1 MKFICSMKK
10 TLLLFLLFTF
20 SFIQAQNWKVI
31 TPFNTA
37 NIITDMEVTTNGTLY
52 VIAQLPASM
61 HKSTDGGNSW
71 SAFGFTS
78 GYPSDLEMI
87 NENLGY
93 AISNSGSV
101 IKTTDGWQTATNV
114 NYGSV
119 SVHDRLFFLNENMGF
134 IAGYRRFM
142 KMTLDGGTTWS
153 SITIPSTLMVS
164 GEDITDVEFVNT
176 TVGFVITSNGNVL
189 KTIDQGVSWTKI
201 QLQAS
206 NYQLEELEFVDE
218 NIGFVVGSLGQIYR
232 TADQGL
238 TWTLTDTDA
247 GILYDIRLIDGT
259 LYAVGSSRSLVTSSN
274 LGITWS
280 PVKTVSYGTGGST
293 FTRMY
298 AVTKLNGQI
307 LVAGEN
313 GDIYKSTNA
322 ANTTWAPFYS
332 TIFGGMV
339 TTAFQFSNANQGVM
353 IGAGTTQS
361 SIYYTE
367 NGGYQWQRKAIAGSS
382 FYKSLDVKSNGK
394 ALVTGQSGYV
404 TTTDFGQTWTT
415 ILPIQVSSAFTK
427 CWLKSNNDF
436 FVGTNPGAPI
446 NDGLIRKTGVNTF
459 TQNSNM
465 PRIGEIQFLND
476 NIGYAGTV
484 VANYP
489 GTLWKTIDGG
499 STWTALDAYFGGNV
513 AEIQI
518 INENKLYIKSMGGST
533 MVSNDGG
540 VSWTSL
546 YNYPTKYHFF
556 DELNVYGIYTNTKH
570 IYKTE
575 NAGNTWEI
583 IILNDN
589 SLCGMQNFAWF
600 TDKIIYSGGQFKV
613 CILNIDQLL
622 QVQPIPNLQKNK
634 IKVYPTP
641 ASDLIYFSDYVASVI
656 ISDLT
661 GKVIASFKYVNKVDI
676 SSFENGIYIVNVTDD
691 HHNISIHKIVKK

>member
-1 MKFICSMKK
+1 MKK
-10 TLLLFLLFTF
+10 YLLQIILFS
-20 SFIQAQNWKVI
+20 SFISQAQNWKVI
-31 TPFNTA
+31 TPFNNA
-37 NIITDMEVTTNGTLY
+37 NTITDMEVTPNGNLY
-52 VIAQLPASM
+52 VIAQLPDSM

-71 SAFGFTS
+71 SAFPITLT
-78 GYPSDLEMI
+78 YPSDLEMI
-87 NENLGY
+87 NDNLGY

-114 NYGSV
+114 NYGGN

-142 KMTLDGGTTWS
+142 KMTLDGGTTWTS
-153 SITIPSTLMVS
+153 VTIPSTLMDS

-189 KTIDQGVSWTKI
+189 KTIDQGLTWTKI
-201 QLQAS
+201 QPQVS
-206 NYQLEELEFVDE
+206 NYQIEELEFINE
-218 NIGFVVGSLGQIYR
+218 NIGFAAGPLGQIYR
-232 TADQGL
+232 TADQGV

-247 GILYDIRLIDGT
+247 GILYDIRYIDGI
-259 LYAVGSSRSLVTSSN
+259 LYAVGSSRSLVTSSD
-274 LGITWS
+274 LGVTWS
-280 PVKTVSYGTGGST
+280 AVKTVSYGTGGST

-298 AVTKLNGQI
+298 AVTKLNGQLI
-307 LVAGEN
+307 VAGEN

-322 ANTTWAPFYS
+322 ANTTWAPLYAP
-332 TIFGGMV
+332 IFGGMV
-339 TTAFQFSNANQGVM
+339 TTGFQFVNSNQGIMV
-353 IGAGTTQS
+353 GAGTTQS

-382 FYKSLDVKSNGK
+382 FYKSLDVKSDGK

-415 ILPIQVSSAFTK
+415 ISPIQISSAYTK

-446 NDGLIRKTGVNTF
+446 NDGLIRKTGFNTF
-459 TQNSNM
+459 TQNTNM

-499 STWTALDAYFGGNV
+499 STWTALDAYIGGNV

-518 INENKLYIKSMGGST
+518 INLDKVFVKTMGGIT
-533 MVSNDGG
+533 VMTDDGG
-540 VSWTSL
+540 LSWTTL

-556 DELNVYGIYTNTKH
+556 DELNGYGIDTNTKH

-575 NAGNTWEI
+575 NGGNTWEVI
-583 IILNDN
+583 IENDN
-589 SLCGMQNFAWF
+589 SLCGMQYFAWF
-600 TDKIIYSGGQFKV
+600 PDKIIYSGVQFKV
-613 CILNIDQLL
+613 CMLNIDQLL
-622 QVQPIPNLQKNK
+622 QVHPVENQIVNK
-634 IKVYPTP
+634 IRVYPNPTN
-641 ASDLIYFSDYVASVI
+641 DVLNFSEYVAN
-656 ISDLT
+656 ISIFDIT
-661 GKVIASFKYVNKVDI
+661 GKVLASFEYRNKVDI
-676 SSFENGIYIVNVTDD
+676 SSFENGIYIVSLTSENGVRTT
-691 HHNISIHKIVKK
+691 HKVVKQ

>member
-1 MKFICSMKK
+1 MKK
-10 TLLLFLLFTF
+10 YLLQIILFS
-20 SFIQAQNWKVI
+20 SFISQAQNWKVI
-31 TPFNTA
+31 TPFNNA
-37 NIITDMEVTTNGTLY
+37 NTITDMEVTPNGNLY
-52 VIAQLPASM
+52 VIAQLPDSM

-71 SAFGFTS
+71 SAFPITLT
-78 GYPSDLEMI
+78 YPSDLEMI
-87 NENLGY
+87 NDNLGY

-114 NYGSV
+114 NYGGN

-142 KMTLDGGTTWS
+142 KMTLDGGTTWTS
-153 SITIPSTLMVS
+153 VTIPSTLMDS

-189 KTIDQGVSWTKI
+189 KTIDQGLTWTKI
-201 QLQAS
+201 QPQVS
-206 NYQLEELEFVDE
+206 NYQIEELEFINE
-218 NIGFVVGSLGQIYR
+218 NIGFAAGPLGQIYR
-232 TADQGL
+232 TADQGV

-247 GILYDIRLIDGT
+247 GILYDIRYIDGI
-259 LYAVGSSRSLVTSSN
+259 LYAVGSSRSLVTSSD
-274 LGITWS
+274 LGVTWS
-280 PVKTVSYGTGGST
+280 AVKTVSYGTGGST

-298 AVTKLNGQI
+298 AVTKLNGQLI
-307 LVAGEN
+307 VAGEN

-322 ANTTWAPFYS
+322 ANTTWAPLY
-332 TIFGGMV
+332 TPIFGGMV
-339 TTAFQFSNANQGVM
+339 TTGFQFSNANKGVM
-353 IGAGTTQS
+353 VGAGTTQS

-382 FYKSLDVKSNGK
+382 FYKSLDVKSDGK

-415 ILPIQVSSAFTK
+415 ISPIQISSAYTK

-446 NDGLIRKTGVNTF
+446 NDGLIRKTGFSTF
-459 TQNSNM
+459 TQNTNM

-499 STWTALDAYFGGNV
+499 STWTALDAYIGGNV

-518 INENKLYIKSMGGST
+518 INLDKVFVKTMGGIT
-533 MVSNDGG
+533 VMTDDGG
-540 VSWTSL
+540 LSWTTL

-556 DELNVYGIYTNTKH
+556 DELNGYGIDTNTKH

-575 NAGNTWEI
+575 NGGNTWEVI
-583 IILNDN
+583 IENDN
-589 SLCGMQNFAWF
+589 SLCGMQYFAWF
-600 TDKIIYSGGQFKV
+600 PDKIIYSGVQFKV
-613 CILNIDQLL
+613 CMLNIDQLL
-622 QVQPIPNLQKNK
+622 QVHPVENQIVNK
-634 IKVYPTP
+634 IRVYPNPTN
-641 ASDLIYFSDYVASVI
+641 DVLNFSEYVAN
-656 ISDLT
+656 ISIFDIT
-661 GKVIASFKYVNKVDI
+661 GKVLASFEYRNKVDI
-676 SSFENGIYIVNVTDD
+676 SSFENGIYIVSLTSENGVRTT
-691 HHNISIHKIVKK
+691 HKVVKQ

>member
-1 MKFICSMKK
+1 MKK
-10 TLLLFLLFTF
+10 YLLQIILFS
-20 SFIQAQNWKVI
+20 SFISQAQNWKVI
-31 TPFNTA
+31 TPFNNA
-37 NIITDMEVTTNGTLY
+37 NTITDMEVTPNGNLY
-52 VIAQLPASM
+52 VIAQLPDSM

-71 SAFGFTS
+71 SAFPITLT
-78 GYPSDLEMI
+78 YPSDLEMI
-87 NENLGY
+87 NDNLGY

-114 NYGSV
+114 NYGGN

-142 KMTLDGGTTWS
+142 KMTLDGGTTWTS
-153 SITIPSTLMVS
+153 VTIPSTLMYS

-189 KTIDQGVSWTKI
+189 KTIDQGLTWTKI
-201 QLQAS
+201 QPQVS
-206 NYQLEELEFVDE
+206 NYQIEELEFINE
-218 NIGFVVGSLGQIYR
+218 NIGFAAGPLGQIYR
-232 TADQGL
+232 TADQGA

-247 GILYDIRLIDGT
+247 GILYDIRYIDGI
-259 LYAVGSSRSLVTSSN
+259 LYAVGSSRSLVTSSD
-274 LGITWS
+274 LGVTWS
-280 PVKTVSYGTGGST
+280 AVKTVSYGTGGST

-298 AVTKLNGQI
+298 AVTKLNGQLI
-307 LVAGEN
+307 VAGEN

-322 ANTTWAPFYS
+322 ANTTWAPLY
-332 TIFGGMV
+332 TPIFGGMV
-339 TTAFQFSNANQGVM
+339 TTGFQFSNANKGVM
-353 IGAGTTQS
+353 VGAGTTQS

-382 FYKSLDVKSNGK
+382 FYKSLDVKSDGK

-415 ILPIQVSSAFTK
+415 ISPIQISSAYTK

-446 NDGLIRKTGVNTF
+446 NDGLIRKTGFNTF
-459 TQNSNM
+459 TQNTNM

-499 STWTALDAYFGGNV
+499 STWTALDAYIGGNV

-518 INENKLYIKSMGGST
+518 INLDKVFVKTMGGIT
-533 MVSNDGG
+533 VMTDDGG
-540 VSWTSL
+540 LSWTTL

-556 DELNVYGIYTNTKH
+556 DELNGYGIDTNTKH

-575 NAGNTWEI
+575 NGGNTWEVI
-583 IILNDN
+583 IENDN
-589 SLCGMQNFAWF
+589 SLCGMQYFAWF
-600 TDKIIYSGGQFKV
+600 PDKIIYSGVQFKV
-613 CILNIDQLL
+613 CMLNIDQLL
-622 QVQPIPNLQKNK
+622 QVHPVENQLVNK
-634 IKVYPTP
+634 IRVYPNPTN
-641 ASDLIYFSDYVASVI
+641 DVLNFSEYVAN
-656 ISDLT
+656 ISIFDIT
-661 GKVIASFKYVNKVDI
+661 GKVLASFEYRNKVDI
-676 SSFENGIYIVNVTDD
+676 SSFENGIYIVSLTSENGVRTT
-691 HHNISIHKIVKK
+691 HKVVKQ

>member
-1 MKFICSMKK
+1 MKK
-10 TLLLFLLFTF
+10 YLLQIILFS
-20 SFIQAQNWKVI
+20 SFISQAQNWKVI
-31 TPFNTA
+31 TPFNNA
-37 NIITDMEVTTNGTLY
+37 NTITDMEVTPNGNLY
-52 VIAQLPASM
+52 VIAQLPDSM

-71 SAFGFTS
+71 SAFPITLT
-78 GYPSDLEMI
+78 YPSDLEMI
-87 NENLGY
+87 NDNLGY

-114 NYGSV
+114 NYGGN

-153 SITIPSTLMVS
+153 GISIPSTLMSS
-164 GEDITDVEFVNT
+164 GEDVTDIEFVNT

-189 KTIDQGVSWTKI
+189 KTIDQGLTWTKI
-201 QLQAS
+201 QPQVS
-206 NYQLEELEFVDE
+206 NYQIEELEFINE
-218 NIGFVVGSLGQIYR
+218 NIGFAAGPLGQIYR
-232 TADQGL
+232 TADQGA

-247 GILYDIRLIDGT
+247 GILYDIRYIDGI
-259 LYAVGSSRSLVTSSN
+259 LYAVGSSRSLVTSSD
-274 LGITWS
+274 LGVTWS
-280 PVKTVSYGTGGST
+280 AVKTVSYGTGGST

-298 AVTKLNGQI
+298 AVTKLNGQLI
-307 LVAGEN
+307 VAGEN

-322 ANTTWAPFYS
+322 ANTTWAPLY
-332 TIFGGMV
+332 TPIFGGMV
-339 TTAFQFSNANQGVM
+339 TTGFQFSNANKGVM
-353 IGAGTTQS
+353 VGAGTTQS

-382 FYKSLDVKSNGK
+382 FYKSLDVKSDGK

-415 ILPIQVSSAFTK
+415 ISPIQISSAYTK

-446 NDGLIRKTGVNTF
+446 NDGLIRKTGFNTF
-459 TQNSNM
+459 TQNTNM

-499 STWTALDAYFGGNV
+499 STWTALDAYIGGNV

-518 INENKLYIKSMGGST
+518 INLDKVFVKTMGGIT
-533 MVSNDGG
+533 VMTDDGG
-540 VSWTSL
+540 LSWTTL

-556 DELNVYGIYTNTKH
+556 DELNGYGIDTNTKH

-575 NAGNTWEI
+575 NGGNTWEVI
-583 IILNDN
+583 IENDN
-589 SLCGMQNFAWF
+589 SLCGMQYFAWF
-600 TDKIIYSGGQFKV
+600 PDKIIYSGVQFKV
-613 CILNIDQLL
+613 CMLNIDQLL
-622 QVQPIPNLQKNK
+622 QVHPVENQLANK
-634 IKVYPTP
+634 IRVYPNPTN
-641 ASDLIYFSDYVASVI
+641 DVLNFSEYVAN
-656 ISDLT
+656 ISIFDIT
-661 GKVIASFKYVNKVDI
+661 GKVLASFEYRNKVDI
-676 SSFENGIYIVNVTDD
+676 SSFENGIYIVSLTSENGVRTT
-691 HHNISIHKIVKK
+691 HKVVKQ

>member
-1 MKFICSMKK
+1 MKNTFLPV
-10 TLLLFLLFTF
+10 LLLITFFTT
-20 SFIQAQNWKVI
+20 AQNWKVI
-31 TPFNTA
+31 TPFNNA
-37 NIITDMEVTTNGTLY
+37 NTITDMEVTPNGTLY
-52 VIAQLPASM
+52 AIAQLPDSM
-61 HKSTDGGNSW
+61 HKSTDGGNTW
-71 SAFGFTS
+71 TAFPVTLN
-78 GYPSDLEMI
+78 YPSDLEMI
-87 NENLGY
+87 NDNLGY

-114 NYGSV
+114 NYGGN
-119 SVHDRLFFLNENMGF
+119 SVHDRLFFLNENFGF

-142 KMTLDGGTTWS
+142 KMTLDGGTIWTS
-153 SITIPSTLMVS
+153 VTIPSTLMVS

-189 KTIDQGVSWTKI
+189 KTIDQGVTWTKT
-201 QLQAS
+201 QLQGG
-206 NYQLEELEFVDE
+206 NYQIEELEFINE
-218 NIGFVVGSLGQIYR
+218 NIGFAVGPLGQIYR
-232 TADQGL
+232 TADQGV

-247 GILYDIRLIDGT
+247 GILYDIRYIDGI

-274 LGITWS
+274 MGVTWS
-280 PVKTVSYGTGGST
+280 AIKTVSYGTGGST

-307 LVAGEN
+307 IVAGEN

-322 ANTTWAPFYS
+322 ENTTWTPLYAP
-332 TIFGGMV
+332 IFGGIV
-339 TTAFQFSNANQGVM
+339 TTGFQFSNANKGVM
-353 IGAGTTQS
+353 VGAGNSQS
-361 SIYYTE
+361 AIYYTE
-367 NGGYQWQRKAIAGSS
+367 NGGYQWQRKAIAGAG
-382 FYKSLDVKSNGK
+382 FYKSLDMK
-394 ALVTGQSGYV
+394 ADGSGLVTGQAGYV
-404 TTTDFGQTWTT
+404 TTTNFGQTWTST
-415 ILPIQVSSAFTK
+415 APIQVNTSYTK

-446 NDGLIRKTGVNTF
+446 NDAMIRKSGANTF
-459 TQNSNM
+459 TQFTDM

-499 STWTALDAYFGGNV
+499 SSWTALDAYFGGNV

-518 INENKLYIKSMGGST
+518 INESKLYIKTMGGST

-540 VSWTSL
+540 VSWTTL
-546 YNYPTKYHFF
+546 YNYPTRYHFF
-556 DELNVYGIYTNTKH
+556 DELNGYGIDTNTKH

-575 NAGNTWEI
+575 NAGSTWEI

-600 TDKIIYSGGQFKV
+600 PDKIIYSGGQFKV
-613 CILNIDQLL
+613 CMLNIDQLL
-622 QVQPIPNLQKNK
+622 QVKPIQNLQTNK
-634 IKVYPTP
+634 IKVYPNPTK
-641 ASDLIYFSDYVASVI
+641 DLINFSDYVAAVR

-661 GKVIASFKYVNKVDI
+661 GKVIASFEYVNKIDI
-676 SSFENGIYIVNVTDD
+676 SSLQSGIYIVNLTSENGV
-691 HHNISIHKIVKK
+691 ISNHKVVKQ

>member
-10 TLLLFLLFTF
+10 TLLLILLFT
-20 SFIQAQNWKVI
+20 SYLIQAQNWKVI

-37 NIITDMEVTTNGTLY
+37 NTITDMEVTPNGTLY

-87 NENLGY
+87 NDNLGY

-114 NYGSV
+114 NYGGN

-134 IAGYRRFM
+134 IAGYRRFL

-153 SITIPSTLMVS
+153 GISIPSTLMSS
-164 GEDITDVEFVNT
+164 GEDITDIEFVNAN
-176 TVGFVITSNGNVL
+176 VGFVVTSNGNVL
-189 KTIDQGVSWTKI
+189 KTTDQCQTWTKI
-201 QLQAS
+201 ELQAS
-206 NYQLEELEFVDE
+206 NYQIEELKFVDE
-218 NIGFVVGSLGQIYR
+218 NIGFAVGPLGQIYR

-247 GILYDIRLIDGT
+247 GILYDVRYIDGI

-274 LGITWS
+274 MGVTWS
-280 PVKTVSYGTGGST
+280 PVRTVDYAAGGSS

-298 AVTKLNGQI
+298 AVAKLNGEI
-307 LVAGEN
+307 IVAGEE
-313 GDIYKSTNA
+313 GEIYKATNA
-322 ANTTWAPFYS
+322 SNTSWASLYTP
-332 TIFGGMV
+332 IFGDMV
-339 TTAFQFSNANQGVM
+339 TTGFQFSNASKGVM
-353 IGAGTTQS
+353 VGAGNSRS

-367 NGGYQWQRKAIAGSS
+367 NGGFKWQRKAIAGAG
-382 FYKSLDVKSNGK
+382 FYKSLDMKPDGK
-394 ALVTGQSGYV
+394 GMVTGQAGYV
-404 TTTDFGQTWTT
+404 TTTNFGQTWTS
-415 ILPIQVSSAFTK
+415 IAPIQVNTSYTK

-459 TQNSNM
+459 TKNSTM
-465 PRIGEIQFLND
+465 PRIGEISFFND

-518 INENKLYIKSMGGST
+518 INENKLYIKTMGGST

-540 VSWTSL
+540 ISWTSL

-556 DELNVYGIYTNTKH
+556 DELNGYGIDTNSKH
-570 IYKTE
+570 IFKTE
-575 NAGNTWEI
+575 NGGNTWEI
-583 IILNDN
+583 IIANDN

-600 TDKIIYSGGQFKV
+600 PDKIIYSGGQFKV
-613 CILNIDQLL
+613 CMLNIDQLL
-622 QVQPIPNLQKNK
+622 QVKPIQNLQTNK
-634 IKVYPTP
+634 IKVYPNPT
-641 ASDLIYFSDYVASVI
+641 SDLIYFSDYVASII

-661 GKVIASFKYVNKVDI
+661 GKVIASFEYVNKVDI
-676 SSFENGIYIVNVTDD
+676 SSFENGIYIVNVIDD
-691 HHNISIHKIVKK
+691 HHNISNHKIVKK